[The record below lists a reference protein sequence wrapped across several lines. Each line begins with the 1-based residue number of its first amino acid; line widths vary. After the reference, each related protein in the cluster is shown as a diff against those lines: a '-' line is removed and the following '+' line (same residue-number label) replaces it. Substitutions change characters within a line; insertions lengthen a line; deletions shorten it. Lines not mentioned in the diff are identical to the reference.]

1 MNEDL
6 NTESTETRKCPVSHQ
21 RVLPTDGTP
30 LKPSPV
36 LAEWAMEGKASPL
49 SFTDG
54 HQGWIVTDHALAR
67 DLLADSRF
75 SQLPQ
80 RIPGALTEVAFG
92 NQEPDERAEEA
103 SRLAGLLALDGPEH
117 ARIRRTI
124 LGKFSVRSAREH
136 EPKVREIV
144 NKQISHIRTLGPGVD
159 LEHEY
164 ANPISTAV
172 HGHVLGIPEHLQD
185 KYYRLF
191 VGESTHAEKVYFVR
205 EVLENKRLNPDDSV
219 LGEMIKSDLSDV
231 EEEGLAFVL
240 FVSGRD
246 SVAYMITTATVALLQ
261 NPSEMEKLRNDSSLI
276 PAAIEEFMRY
286 GAMFLT
292 LFARTATEDVE
303 LQGFRFSKGDSV
315 AVSPVAANR
324 NSQVFPDPNQFD
336 VTRDAFGHLG
346 FGHGIHGCVGQQ
358 LARVE
363 IRVAIENLIT
373 NFPQLRLLEA
383 EQNRPMEFAH
393 PVATYQAGKATVSW

>member
-1 MNEDL
+1 MNEDP
-6 NTESTETRKCPVSHQ
+6 NTTSTETGKCPVSHQ
-21 RVLPTDGTP
+21 RVLPIDGTP
-30 LKPSPV
+30 LQPSPT
-36 LAEWAMEGKASPL
+36 LAEWAKEGKASPL

-124 LGKFSVRSAREH
+124 LGKFSVRSARAH

-144 NKQISHIRTLGPGVD
+144 NKQISHISAIGPGVD
-159 LEHEY
+159 IEHEY

-172 HGHVLGIPEHLQD
+172 HGHVLGIPEQLQD

-191 VGESTHAEKVYFVR
+191 VGESTHPEKIYFVR
-205 EVLENKRLNPDDSV
+205 EVLEIKRLNPDDSV
-219 LGEMIKSDLSDV
+219 LGEMIKSDLSEV

-246 SVAYMITTATVALLQ
+246 SVAYMITTTTVALLQ
-261 NPSEMEKLRNDSSLI
+261 NPLELEKLRNDSSLI

-324 NSQVFPDPNQFD
+324 NAQVFADPNQFD

-363 IRVAIENLIT
+363 IRVAIESLIS
-373 NFPQLRLLEA
+373 NFPHLKLLDA
-383 EQNRPMEFAH
+383 EQTHPMEFAH
-393 PVATYQAGKATVSW
+393 PVATYKAGKATVAW